1 MELDRR
7 DRFSFHVL
15 RWFSSL
21 GLAVSSFGVG
31 VKMTL
36 KHSYVSTMLWGYLWL
51 G

>member
-1 MELDRR
+1 MELDRQA
-7 DRFSFHVL
+7 V
-15 RWFSSL
+15 SL
-21 GLAVSSFGVG
+21 FIFCAGFQVWGLAVSSFGVG